1 MIEKI
6 AIDPGWSGG
15 IAKKGSYGIT
25 TIDKMPKTYQGI
37 MDYFRSIN
45 EHRSKHCVCVMERV
59 WAQPGNGVKAASSFT
74 ENITALK
81 CALYE
86 NNIDTVLVLPREW
99 QKAMDVDLPKNK
111 KEKKNMI
118 KALMQERY
126 PDIKVTLWNADALAI
141 MSVSEKHNK

>member
-1 MIEKI
+1 MTEKI
-6 AIDPGWSGG
+6 AIDPGWSGAIVRKLSNG
-15 IAKKGSYGIT
+15 ETVA
-25 TIDKMPKTYQGI
+25 DRMPKTYQEV
-37 MDYFRSIN
+37 MDYFEDIHT
-45 EHRSKHCVCVMERV
+45 ERSKHCICVMERV
-59 WAQPGNGVKAASSFT
+59 WAQPGNGIKAASSFT

-81 CALYE
+81 CALYATS
-86 NNIDTVLVLPREW
+86 IDTILVLPREW
-99 QKAMDVDLPKNK
+99 QKAMDVDLPKDK